1 MSIHDAEYDLEY
13 AQMYEKSSKNKVY
26 IPYIEQKENNSY
38 IGKSVL

>member
-26 IPYIEQKENNSY
+26 PLYWKKENNSY